1 MNGLRRLGVVTLV
14 LAFGQIVFGAI
25 VRISGSGMGC
35 GDDWPKCLGRWFPP
49 LDRTDL
55 VIEVTHRWIALAL
68 SLCVLAL
75 LVAAWRRRAL
85 PGVGGRDGVLRPA
98 TVAAGLVL
106 LAAVVGAVIVKLE
119 LHALVVVA
127 HLAIAM
133 TLLATLVIL
142 VTRAGGLGA
151 ASTVPG
157 SGSQKTAR
165 GAMAAAGLAFAV
177 LVLGALTANVE
188 GAAQA
193 CQGFPLCRGANGV
206 SIPAG
211 AHIQLTHR
219 ILAFLLFFHLIGL
232 VIAMGKRSEPVPVVR
247 AARIVLGI
255 VILQIVIAAVLVER
269 FLPPTI
275 QSLHQAVGT
284 LVWISIVTLA
294 LLARRAAMP
303 ITVPVTRRLDDG
315 DMIAHSLEPA
325 R

>member
-1 MNGLRRLGVVTLV
+1 MNGLRRLGLATLV
-14 LAFGQIVFGAI
+14 LAFTQIVFGAI

-35 GDDWPKCLGRWFPP
+35 GDDWPKCLGYWIPP
-49 LDRTDL
+49 LERTDL
-55 VIEVTHRWIALAL
+55 IIEVTHRWIALAL

-75 LVAAWRRRAL
+75 LIMTWQRRAR
-85 PGVGGRDGVLRPA
+85 PAVGGRGGLLRPA
-98 TVAAGLVL
+98 AIAAALVL

-133 TLLATLVIL
+133 TLLATLVTFVI
-142 VTRAGGLGA
+142 RAGGLGA
-151 ASTVPG
+151 ASIVPG
-157 SGSQKTAR
+157 SGSAKTAR
-165 GAMAAAGLAFAV
+165 GAMAAAGLAFGI

-193 CQGFPLCRGANGV
+193 CQGFPHCRGGMASG
-206 SIPAG
+206 SG

-219 ILAFLLFFHLIGL
+219 VLAFLLFFHLVGFTIAVGKRREADSVVGATRAVLGL
-232 VIAMGKRSEPVPVVR
+232 VV
-247 AARIVLGI
+247 
-255 VILQIVIAAVLVER
+255 LQIIIAAVLVER

-284 LVWISIVTLA
+284 LVWISIVALA
-294 LLARRAAMP
+294 LLARRAARP
-303 ITVPVTRRLDDG
+303 LSVPVTRRLDDG
-315 DMIAHSLEPA
+315 DVIAHSLEPA